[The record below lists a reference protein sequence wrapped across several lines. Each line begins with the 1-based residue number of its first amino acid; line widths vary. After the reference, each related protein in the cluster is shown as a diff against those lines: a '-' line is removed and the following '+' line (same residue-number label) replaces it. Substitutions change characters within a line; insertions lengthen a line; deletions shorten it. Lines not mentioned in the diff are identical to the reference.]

1 MILNHVRGS
10 IRPFRMSFVASLVLL
25 AALACGSD
33 PAEITVQLVEFEDS
47 GQSGTA
53 TLTPMKAQT
62 EIVLEIEPGPA
73 EDDPQPVHVHFGNCG
88 INLGEVRAPLNDLV
102 AGKSTTVVDVD
113 LSTLTDGSHNI
124 NLHKS
129 YPEIRIYTACGEIPS
144 P

>member
-1 MILNHVRGS
+1 M
-10 IRPFRMSFVASLVLL
+10 LL

-33 PAEITVQLVEFEDS
+33 PADVTVQLAEFEDS

-53 TLTPMKAQT
+53 TLIPMKAQT
-62 EIVLEIEPGPA
+62 QIVLKIEPGPP

-88 INLGEVRAPLNDLV
+88 INLGEVRFLLNDVV
-102 AGKSTTVVDVD
+102 AGKSTTIVDASVTT
-113 LSTLTDGSHNI
+113 LSDGSHNI

-129 YPEIRIYTACGEIPS
+129 HPEIRIYTACGEIPS